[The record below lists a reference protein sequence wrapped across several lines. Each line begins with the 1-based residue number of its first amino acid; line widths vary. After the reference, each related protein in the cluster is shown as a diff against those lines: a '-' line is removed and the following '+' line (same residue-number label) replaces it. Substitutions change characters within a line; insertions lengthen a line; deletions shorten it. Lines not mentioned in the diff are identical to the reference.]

1 MGKQAPGRSQL
12 YKGLPLTSQCL
23 LSFALPVLSTQ
34 SPSGPH
40 PAGSIPAVS
49 CRNSLLWAQP
59 LQPVAWVMLL
69 RGLQA
74 AQHLKERAGIE
85 STLCLQ
91 SVPFAGTPLPISR
104 NHFLLGGPCRS
115 REEQA
120 SLGTQTPQACRPL
133 RMGSAGHL
141 PELLQLLNELRFPKH
156 LEQCGT
162 GVRALSIFLK

>member
-1 MGKQAPGRSQL
+1 MSEARKDGGVLPAEKSLGKQAPCRSQL
-12 YKGLPLTSQCL
+12 HKGLS
-23 LSFALPVLSTQ
+23 AQ

-40 PAGSIPAVS
+40 PAGSIPSVS
-49 CRNSLLWAQP
+49 YSNSLLWAQP

-69 RGLQA
+69 WGLQA
-74 AQHLKERAGIE
+74 AQQASIKP
-85 STLCLQ
+85 TLCLQ
-91 SVPFAGTPLPISR
+91 SLPFAGTPLPISR

-120 SLGTQTPQACRPL
+120 SLATQTLQACRPL

-162 GVRALSIFLK
+162 GVWALSMFLK